1 MMAYNFDFSVSDN
14 PTVNVIRGLTYV
26 FNIDALGHPFWIQTT
41 GGGYN
46 ATNVYDTGTTNLGT
60 DSGSITW
67 TVPFNAPSTLYYQC
81 QFHSAMGGTIVVSDS
96 GPTGPTGSTG
106 PTGPTGATG
115 PMAPLALG
123 VNTVSGSKTLDINDA
138 HDLLKVTASSSA
150 SITIP
155 TNASVAFDV
164 GTAISITQNGTGQVT
179 VLAASG
185 VTLNTTFGPKTRVQ
199 HSTIAL
205 VKIGTDEWL
214 LSGDSSA

>member
-1 MMAYNFDFSVSDN
+1 
-14 PTVNVIRGLTYV
+14 
-26 FNIDALGHPFWIQTT
+26 
-41 GGGYN
+41 
-46 ATNVYDTGTTNLGT
+46 
-60 DSGSITW
+60 
-67 TVPFNAPSTLYYQC
+67 
-81 QFHSAMGGTIVVSDS
+81 MGGTIVVSDS
-96 GPTGPTGSTG
+96 GPVGPTGATGATGATGPTGA
-106 PTGPTGATG
+106 TGATG

-138 HDLLKVTASSSA
+138 HDLLKVTASSPA

-155 TNASVAFDV
+155 TNASVAFDI
-164 GTAISITQNGTGQVT
+164 GTGISITQNGTGQVT

-214 LSGDSSA
+214 LSGDSAA